1 MVKLLEVTMPSDM
14 FSLIN
19 RFEDKGKVGEPDGIT
34 LHQVLGKV
42 NTTVP

>member
-1 MVKLLEVTMPSDM
+1 MVKLLDVTVPPDV

-34 LHQVLGKV
+34 LYKVLGKV